1 MSPIGR
7 QPDKHGVLIT
17 YRSGIDLIGTRQ
29 ETKMDEQRLRTLLAE
44 ELEKETGLPP
54 GAAEHLLKIRS
65 GDLTPGLAAAIRAM
79 RRVAEEA
86 VVEYQHGFDRPGG
99 EE

>member
-1 MSPIGR
+1 MN
-7 QPDKHGVLIT
+7 
-17 YRSGIDLIGTRQ
+17 
-29 ETKMDEQRLRTLLAE
+29 EERLRHILAE
-44 ELEKETGLPP
+44 ELEKETDLPTN
-54 GAAEHLLKIRS
+54 AAEHLLKIRS